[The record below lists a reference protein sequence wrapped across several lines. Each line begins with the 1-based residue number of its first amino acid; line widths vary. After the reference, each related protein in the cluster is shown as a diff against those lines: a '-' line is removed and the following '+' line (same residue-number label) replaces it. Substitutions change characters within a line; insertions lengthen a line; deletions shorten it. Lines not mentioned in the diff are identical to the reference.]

1 MGGKV
6 GNGSSLSTLQLLPA
20 VTARITLAITG
31 RAQLCAVYN
40 PSALV
45 EAWKG
50 KASWL
55 SAWWGI
61 GKAARS

>member
-20 VTARITLAITG
+20 VTAGITPVITG

-45 EAWKG
+45 EA
-50 KASWL
+50 
-55 SAWWGI
+55 
-61 GKAARS
+61 